1 MSKLAVLILAAGNS
15 SRMGV
20 SKQLLKWKDTNL
32 LQHTINTVNAV
43 NSENIVV
50 LGANYSKIRSQIE
63 DKKMCVLCHQNWQ
76 KGLGSTISFGINY
89 INNSLPHI
97 DNVLIMLA
105 DQPLITADFLN
116 QMIET
121 QKLYQNKI
129 ICTLYQNEKLGVP
142 AIFNN
147 SFFEELLQLNNDKG
161 AKNILQNYSD
171 RILSVDGE
179 NLISDI
185 DTIEDYEILYREHH

>member
-1 MSKLAVLILAAGNS
+1 
-15 SRMGV
+15 MGV

>member
-32 LQHTINTVNAV
+32 LRHTINTVNEV
-43 NSENIVV
+43 NTQNIVV
-50 LGANYSKIRSQIE
+50 LGANYSKIKSQIE
-63 DKKMCVLCHQNWQ
+63 DINTRILCHQNWQ

-89 INNSLPHI
+89 IKNSLPHI
-97 DNVLIMLA
+97 ENVLIMLA
-105 DQPLITADFLN
+105 DQPLIDAHYLN
-116 QMIET
+116 QLIET

-147 SFFEELLQLNNDKG
+147 SIFEELLELHDDKG
-161 AKNILQNYSD
+161 AKNILQKYSD
-171 RILSVDGE
+171 RILSVDGK

-185 DTIEDYEILYREHH
+185 DTIEDYELLYKEHH

>member
-20 SKQLLKWKDTNL
+20 SKQLLKWKYTNL
-32 LQHTINTVNAV
+32 LQHTINTVNEV

-63 DKKMCVLCHQNWQ
+63 DKNTHILCNKNWQ

-105 DQPLITADFLN
+105 DQPLINADFLN

-147 SFFEELLQLNNDKG
+147 SFFEELLQLNNDMG
-161 AKNILQNYSD
+161 AKNILQKYSD